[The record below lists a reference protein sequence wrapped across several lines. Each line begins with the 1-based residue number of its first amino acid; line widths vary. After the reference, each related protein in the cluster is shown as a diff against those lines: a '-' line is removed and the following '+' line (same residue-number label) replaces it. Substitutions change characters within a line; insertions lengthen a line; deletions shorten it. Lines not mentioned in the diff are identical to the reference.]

1 PPAGPTEPTGLN
13 DTPEATV
20 STHVLDTA
28 RGRPAR
34 GVPVALST
42 RDRPRGEWRPH
53 AEGTTDTDGRC
64 RGFPPLPAGTVEA
77 RLVFS
82 TATHP
87 VARVGEDDTP
97 FFPEVAVA
105 FAIIPGEH
113 HHVPLLLAPH
123 GYTVYRGS

>member
-1 PPAGPTEPTGLN
+1 PGTEPAPG
-13 DTPEATV
+13 ATV

-34 GVPVALST
+34 GVPVTLST
-42 RDRPRGEWRPH
+42 RARTGGEWRPH
-53 AEGTTDTDGRC
+53 AEGTTDPDGRC
-64 RGFPPLPAGTVEA
+64 RDFPALPAGTVAA

-82 TATHP
+82 TAPHP
-87 VARVGEDDTP
+87 AAAVEEGEPP

-105 FAIIPGEH
+105 FAISPGEH
-113 HHVPLLLAPH
+113 HHVPLLLSPH

>member
-1 PPAGPTEPTGLN
+1 MNPSPPAEPA

-34 GVPVALST
+34 GVPVALVT
-42 RDRPRGEWRPH
+42 RARPDGEWRPH
-53 AEGTTDTDGRC
+53 AEGTTDADGRC
-64 RGFPPLPAGTVEA
+64 DDFPPLPDGTVAA

-82 TATHP
+82 TAPHL
-87 VARVGEDDTP
+87 AAVGEGDTP

-105 FAIIPGEH
+105 FAISPAEH